1 MLGRIISLLK
11 EFNIDTASCISLERC
26 ETVRPYLLE
35 RCGISEGSAVIFAVP
50 YLTEVSFGER
60 NVSSYAVSRD
70 YHLFFARLFDAI
82 LPVLRSEYPENVFAG
97 FTDHSPI
104 NEIRAAASA
113 GLGVIGKNHLLLTKK
128 YSSYVFLGEII
139 TDARLAE
146 DAVGEIRYC
155 EGCGKCVRACPAIV
169 GGTECLSSL
178 TQKKGVLRTDEA
190 EAILKSGC
198 AWGCDICQEV
208 CPHTAVALRCGT
220 LFTPIEFFHVSTTPR
235 LTAREIEEMG
245 AESFSERAYSWRGK
259 ATILRNLKIL
269 EGEES

>member
-1 MLGRIISLLK
+1 MLGRIISMLK

-26 ETVRPYLLE
+26 EVVRPYLLD
-35 RCGISEGSAVIFAVP
+35 RHGIREGSAVIFAVP

-60 NVSSYAVSRD
+60 NISSYAVSRD
-70 YHLFFARLFDAI
+70 YHLFFAQLFDAI
-82 LPVLRSEYPENVFAG
+82 LPVLQKEYPENKFAG

-113 GLGVIGKNHLLLTKK
+113 GLGVIGKNHLLITEK

-139 TDARLAE
+139 TDAELGGTYAE
-146 DAVGEIRYC
+146 PKYC
-155 EGCGKCVRACPAIV
+155 EGCGKCVRACPMMS

-178 TQKKGVLRTDEA
+178 TQKKGTLTEGEA
-190 EAILKSGC
+190 DLIRRSGC

-208 CPHTAVALRCGT
+208 CPHTEAALGHGT
-220 LFTPIEFFHVSTTPR
+220 LFTPIEFFRVSTTPH

-259 ATILRNLKIL
+259 ATILRNLEIL
-269 EGEES
+269 EGGVS